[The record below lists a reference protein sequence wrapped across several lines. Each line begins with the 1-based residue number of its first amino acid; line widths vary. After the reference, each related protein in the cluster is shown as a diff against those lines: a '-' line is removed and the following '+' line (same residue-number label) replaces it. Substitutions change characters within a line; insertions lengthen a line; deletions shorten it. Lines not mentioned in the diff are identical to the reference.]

1 MGGSYAYTKG
11 ATKQKGSWTALPATR
26 IAPPKFTAYVSY
38 APGTYSVRLQVV
50 RVGGYDTAARDK
62 NGRETVGYTL
72 LDLLASVE
80 LPKGRVDVGVYNL
93 TNRDYYSVFMQANA
107 RAPWPRAPGRTVAV
121 SYSLDY

>member
-1 MGGSYAYTKG
+1 M
-11 ATKQKGSWTALPATR
+11 
-26 IAPPKFTAYVSY
+26 
-38 APGTYSVRLQVV
+38 
-50 RVGGYDTAARDK
+50 
-62 NGRETVGYTL
+62 

-107 RAPWPRAPGRTVAV
+107 RAPWPRAQGRTVAV

>member
-1 MGGSYAYTKG
+1 MRLG
-11 ATKQKGSWTALPATR
+11 R
-26 IAPPKFTAYVSY
+26 IACGCRGCVW
-38 APGTYSVRLQVV
+38 
-50 RVGGYDTAARDK
+50 GGYDAAARDQ

-107 RAPWPRAPGRTVAV
+107 RAPWPRAQGRTVAV